1 MHMAIDQE
9 KIREQA
15 KKIMDEFIASLDKAD
30 GSGNLFGEE
39 REQAMREKLVKKD
52 GADFRKKMFENAP
65 KKNDE
70 FIIAE
75 KKKW

>member
-1 MHMAIDQE
+1 MAIEQE

-15 KKIMDEFIASLDKAD
+15 KKIMDEFITSLDKAE
-30 GSGNLFGEE
+30 SAQNSFGEE
-39 REQAMREKLVKKD
+39 REIAMRDKLEKKENP
-52 GADFRKKMFENAP
+52 DFRKMMFENAP
-65 KKNDE
+65 RKNDE